1 MMDYAD
7 QRVDSIIAHWNAD
20 RDSMQAL
27 IAEARAQRD
36 EAVEASDGWQARY
49 VQLAALFAPG
59 PDTACRTTWHDG
71 VEYVEVP
78 MADVQSALAPP
89 KDGR

>member
-1 MMDYAD
+1 MNPQ
-7 QRVDSIIAHWNAD
+7 QRVDNVIANWGAHAD
-20 RDSMQAL
+20 RLRAR
-27 IAEARAQRD
+27 IAEAEAQRD

-78 MADVQSALAPP
+78 MADVQAALAPP
-89 KDGR
+89 EDGR